1 MNNPEDGSASQE
13 QEPRVEAK
21 VYTTLMSLESQL
33 ADLRALLEK
42 AGTNDA
48 EREMLSTALKNV
60 VALENR
66 YMNK

>member
-1 MNNPEDGSASQE
+1 M
-13 QEPRVEAK
+13 EAK

>member
-13 QEPRVEAK
+13 QEPRVGAK
-21 VYTTLMSLESQL
+21 VYTTLVSLESQL